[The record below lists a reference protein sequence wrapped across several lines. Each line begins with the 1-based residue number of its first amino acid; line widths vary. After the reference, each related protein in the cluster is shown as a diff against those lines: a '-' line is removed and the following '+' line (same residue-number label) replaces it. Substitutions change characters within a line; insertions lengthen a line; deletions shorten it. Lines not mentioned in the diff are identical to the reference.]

1 MCTGC
6 GKAALAFPCAVH
18 IVIHGYIGTYAHF
31 HNAFLLSFA
40 FYDNTQFKNNR
51 DEIIDSI
58 KETKEKILKNSFF
71 DTENKQVYI
80 NLSGDEWTHIIQG
93 LIVCSAYCSFEKEPI
108 PSFQDMISKDTTRI
122 WKTE

>member
-1 MCTGC
+1 MRNIIIDE
-6 GKAALAFPCAVH
+6 LAMV
-18 IVIHGYIGTYAHF
+18 
-31 HNAFLLSFA
+31 
-40 FYDNTQFKNNR
+40 FYDCEFDIIMSVLEKLTEIVNTQFKNNR